1 MLARA
6 IQQGKTAL
14 ISNITE
20 PAVEVID
27 REMECLGGEAVLQ
40 ERTVPG
46 LRFLVDFDQHMAQL
60 LKITRPFGATLGT

>member
-1 MLARA
+1 MR
-6 IQQGKTAL
+6 
-14 ISNITE
+14 
-20 PAVEVID
+20 
-27 REMECLGGEAVLQ
+27 AVLQ